1 MRNVVR
7 PTEILLPLKRAPRVS
22 IRSASL
28 KNRSRCT
35 NERSQATSVIGLSTN
50 DLLPNM
56 E

>member
-7 PTEILLPLKRAPRVS
+7 PTQILLPLKRAH
-22 IRSASL
+22 
-28 KNRSRCT
+28 K
-35 NERSQATSVIGLSTN
+35 NERSQAISVIGLSTN